1 MARKDTV
8 IPGSI
13 DLDEALDRSLALLQ
27 RGGTPEDCLARFP
40 EHAEELR
47 PLLEVAV
54 QIRRV
59 PTPVPS
65 AAGAAEGKRRMRE
78 ALARKEEAQS
88 SLDVRARAWISG
100 VFEGITAGGI
110 DVQRVLRSAAVAAA
124 VVALIAIG
132 TVAFGSWQ
140 RTMVGHEAILK
151 ARGGQVE
158 VLPSGSDTWLPVSE
172 YTLVEVGDRIRTD
185 TSGSADLMFFE
196 GSIAELG
203 PEAELTI
210 AQMASQRGGRGRAIV
225 LHQWLGQT
233 HNHVQPLVDEDSRF
247 RIETASAVVSV
258 RGTSFTLTVEP
269 DGSTLLAVHEGAVE
283 VQTRDRSVLLGEG
296 EEILVESA
304 QPSPTP
310 ASETTPEPTDTP
322 VPSGSEPSIGPPS
335 TGPPWSLWMVE
346 TPEQVTATP
355 TPTPTATPT
364 ATATPTPTAT
374 TTPTLTATMTPAP
387 PATEAPA
394 PAPTREPS
402 SGPTPT
408 EEPRPPKVTPPGQT
422 KTPQPPGLTKTPP
435 GQDKRTPEPGGDD

>member
-1 MARKDTV
+1 MW
-8 IPGSI
+8 
-13 DLDEALDRSLALLQ
+13 
-27 RGGTPEDCLARFP
+27 
-40 EHAEELR
+40 
-47 PLLEVAV
+47 
-54 QIRRV
+54 
-59 PTPVPS
+59 
-65 AAGAAEGKRRMRE
+65 E

-88 SLDVRARAWISG
+88 NLDARARAWISG
-100 VFEGITAGGI
+100 VFEGIIAGGI
-110 DVQRVLRSAAVAAA
+110 DVRRVLRSAAVAAA

-132 TVAFGSWQ
+132 TVAFGSWR
-140 RTMVGHEAILK
+140 RTMVGHEAMLK
-151 ARGGQVE
+151 AEGGQVE

-172 YTLVEVGDRIRTD
+172 VTLVEVGDRIRTD
-185 TSGSADLMFFE
+185 TAGSADLMFFE

-203 PEAELTI
+203 PEAELSI
-210 AQMASQRGGRGRAIV
+210 AQMASQRDGRGRVIV
-225 LHQWLGQT
+225 LHQWLGQI
-233 HNHVQPLVDEDSRF
+233 HNHVQPLVDEESRF

-269 DGSTLLAVHEGAVE
+269 DGSTRLAVHEGAVE
-283 VQTRDRSVLLGEG
+283 VQTRDRSVQLGEG

-304 QPSPTP
+304 RPLPTP
-310 ASETTPEPTDTP
+310 TPGTTSEPTDTP
-322 VPSGSEPSIGPPS
+322 VASGSEPSIVPPS

-346 TPEQVTATP
+346 TPEQVTATT

-374 TTPTLTATMTPAP
+374 TTPTPTATMTPPP

-394 PAPTREPS
+394 AAPTREPS

-435 GQDKRTPEPGGDD
+435 GQDKTAPEPGGDD